1 MKKILSLFISIS
13 FTINLF
19 AQDLQ
24 LYEAFL
30 GKYDFTMFGNTM
42 NTTANGTGAPCTI
55 NTSSSANLTLTPNQT
70 LEKAYLYWAGSGGAH
85 NFDFNIRLNNI
96 PITPTRTFTTDIASR
111 DVTSAF
117 ADITNIIAANGNG
130 VYTVSDFDLSAV
142 IWDYCGNATN
152 FGGWAVVVVYSE
164 PTLTNNLVNVYDGF
178 VRVDQYNNEAEITLQ
193 NLNVLNQQGNRVGFL
208 AWEGDENIAVNERL
222 EINNIIVS
230 NPPLNPANN
239 AFNGTNSFTGSNT
252 LYNMDLDVYD
262 ISNNTQEGD
271 DQLFIKLTSGQDAI
285 IINNLVVVLNSE
297 VPDATIEC
305 DVAQGGC
312 DDRDIVID
320 YTVGNYV
327 ATRDLAGGTP
337 IAFYADNELIGT
349 SATQNII
356 PIGGSE
362 SGTITLTVPMSVANT
377 FEFRAKV
384 DDDGTG
390 QGTVTEFSETN
401 NEYIRE
407 ITLGMTPLVNPF
419 DALVKCDTND
429 DGFEIFD
436 LTITGNQMVGTQTG
450 IQIRFY
456 INQADAEA
464 GNGNNIVNPNAYT
477 NIYSPQTIYVRMN
490 DIVGCYVVTPFQIE
504 ITSPVELTT
513 GLPNLLACSLD
524 MNPVGDS
531 FDLTQ
536 HEALILNGSNPADF
550 TFTYHLTQSDA
561 RTGNAPIANPTAYIN
576 TASPQTIWVRKISAE
591 GCVEFVTFQIET
603 TLPTELTHEID
614 SLSECAPT
622 MTLTGITID
631 LTENLA
637 SVLNGGNAADYI
649 ITYHLN
655 QPDAANGVG
664 AIVNSNAYQN
674 TSATQTIWV
683 RLVDDQ
689 NCVQFGSFE
698 IMIVAPDA
706 IDYTIPDF
714 ENCSEDQ
721 VLTGIATDL
730 TLHEP
735 AILNGAD
742 PTSVVITYHTS
753 QTGARNNTDIIAI
766 PTNYINISSPE
777 TIWVRLEDENGCIS
791 VGSFEL
797 IYRAAPLLQ
806 TAQIEECSMFGPA
819 EFNLANFNP
828 LISDGSTDL
837 VFEYYATLADAQNQ
851 TNALPVN
858 YTPTTISATVF
869 IRVANQYTC
878 WSIIE
883 VQLETVINTSELD
896 NTYFEC
902 DSPTEP
908 NDGFTSFNLPS
919 LQNQINTSL
928 GLAGSILTFHTS
940 MNDAETGA
948 NPIPNPSNY
957 VNTSSP
963 QTIYARA
970 LDADGNCGGIAE
982 FIIEVAPVPEF
993 ELPEYVAYCPGDER
1007 IFNFFD
1013 PYGGYLWLN
1022 PDGEIISNSSTVTF
1036 EEEGMHTLIVRE
1048 TADGCPAERQI
1059 EVIFDN
1065 PPTITNIVVND
1076 HTVTIS
1082 ATGGTPPYQYSYNN
1096 GLTWHDTY
1104 ILNNVPGGIHDLIAK
1119 SKYGCISDAK
1129 TFGVL
1134 GIPNFIS
1141 PNGDGI
1147 NDYWEIRGLEV
1158 HPDAHIQIF
1167 DRYGKLFVDRKID
1180 ANFRWDAKY
1189 LGNPIPSGDYWY
1201 IITISDGKKVSGH
1214 ISVRNR

>member
-1 MKKILSLFISIS
+1 MK
-13 FTINLF
+13 

-55 NTSSSANLTLTPNQT
+55 NTSSSANLTLTANQT
-70 LEKAYLYWAGSGGAH
+70 LEKAYLYWAGSGGSS
-85 NFDFNIRLNNI
+85 NFDFNIRFNNI

-111 DVTSAF
+111 SVTSAF
-117 ADITNIIAANGNG
+117 ADVTNIIAANGNG
-130 VYTVSDFDLSAV
+130 VYTVSDFDLTAV

-178 VRVDQYNNEAEITLQ
+178 VRVDQYNNEAEITLE

-271 DQLFIKLTSGQDAI
+271 DELFIKLTSGQDAI
-285 IINNLVVVLNSE
+285 VINNLVVVLNSE

-305 DVAQGGC
+305 NVAQGGC
-312 DDRDIVID
+312 DDRDIIID
-320 YTVGNYV
+320 YVVGNFI
-327 ATRDLAGGTP
+327 ATRDLAAGTP
-337 IAFYADNELIGT
+337 IAFYADNVLIGT
-349 SATQNII
+349 SQTQNVI

-362 SGTITLTVPMSVANT
+362 TGSITLTVPLTVANT

-384 DDDGTG
+384 DDNGAG
-390 QGTVTEFSETN
+390 QGTVTEFNENN

-419 DALVKCDTND
+419 DSLVKCDSND
-429 DGFEIFD
+429 NGNELFD
-436 LTITGNQMVGTQTG
+436 LTIVGTQMLGAQTG
-450 IQIRFY
+450 VQVRY
-456 INQADAEA
+456 YTSQTDAEA
-464 GNGNNIVNPNAYT
+464 GNTNNIPNPTAYT
-477 NIYSPQTIYVRMN
+477 NTTNPQTIYVRMN

-504 ITSPVELTT
+504 VTPPVEMVNEI
-513 GLPNLLACSLD
+513 PDMLACSLD
-524 MNPVGDS
+524 MDPNGDS

-536 HEALILNGSNPADF
+536 NETAILNGGNPADF
-550 TFTYHLTQSDA
+550 TITYHLSQTDA
-561 RTGNAPIANPTAYIN
+561 RTGNAAIPNPTSYIN
-576 TASPQTIWVRKISAE
+576 TSSPQTIWVRKMNTE
-591 GCVEFVTFQIET
+591 GCVEYGSFAIET
-603 TLPTELTHEID
+603 TLPTELTHDID
-614 SLSECAPT
+614 ALAQCAPT
-622 MTLTGITID
+622 MVLTGITID

-637 SVLNGGNAADYI
+637 SILNGGNAADYT

-664 AIVNSNAYQN
+664 AIPNPTAFQN
-674 TSATQTIWV
+674 TTANQTIWV
-683 RLVDDQ
+683 RLVDDL
-689 NCVQFGSFE
+689 NCVQYGSFE
-698 IMIVAPDA
+698 IEISAPDA
-706 IDYTIPDF
+706 IEYSIPDF

-721 VLTGIATDL
+721 TLTGISTNL
-730 TLHEP
+730 TLHEA
-735 AILNGAD
+735 AILNGTD
-742 PTSVVITYHTS
+742 PNMVDISYHTS
-753 QTGARNNTDIIAI
+753 QNGARNNTDLIAN
-766 PTNYINISSPE
+766 PNNYLNVSSPE
-777 TIWVRLEDENGCIS
+777 TIWVRMEDENGCIT

-806 TAQIEECSMFGPA
+806 TAEMEECSMFGPA
-819 EFNLANFNP
+819 EFDLSQLNP
-828 LISDGSTDL
+828 LVSDGSTDL
-837 VFEYYATLADAQNQ
+837 IFAYYNSLADAQNQ
-851 TNALPVN
+851 NNPLPINFV
-858 YTPTTISATVF
+858 PATTSASIFV
-869 IRVANQYTC
+869 RVENQYGC
-878 WSIIE
+878 FSIIQ
-883 VQLETVINTSELD
+883 VQLETIINTSELN

-919 LQNQINTSL
+919 LQNQINISL
-928 GLAGSILTFHTS
+928 GLAGSILSFHTTVA
-940 MNDAETGA
+940 DAETGA
-948 NPIPNPSNY
+948 NPIPNPANY
-957 VNTSSP
+957 TNTSNP
-963 QTIYARA
+963 QTLYARA

-982 FIIEVAPVPEF
+982 FQIEVSPVPEF
-993 ELPEYVAYCPGDER
+993 ELPEYVAFCPGDEKN
-1007 IFNFFD
+1007 FNFFE
-1013 PYGGYLWLN
+1013 PYASYLWLN
-1022 PDGEIISNSSTVTF
+1022 PNGETISTTSMVTF
-1036 EEEGMHTLIVRE
+1036 QEEGMHTLIVRD
-1048 TADGCPAERQI
+1048 TGDGCPAERQI

-1065 PPTITNIVVND
+1065 PPTITNIKVDD

-1096 GLTWHDTY
+1096 GLTWHDHY
-1104 ILNNVPGGIHDLIAK
+1104 ILQNVPGGIHDLIVK
-1119 SKYGCISDAK
+1119 SKYGCISEVK

-1189 LGNPIPSGDYWY
+1189 LSNPVPSGDYWY
-1201 IITISDGKKVSGH
+1201 IITITDGRKVSGH
-1214 ISVRNR
+1214 VSVRNR